1 MGATWFRRGLRNR
14 RGMSRRNDLVKN
26 VTKLIVAN
34 ILRNSRAKVKTANGK
49 LPSFATR
56 VANGA
61 YPAELAA
68 AAA

>member
-1 MGATWFRRGLRNR
+1 
-14 RGMSRRNDLVKN
+14 MSRRNDLVKN